1 MPNFSLTFGSW
12 YDIADK
18 IIVKGNIN
26 LLGSRKAYSYRKP
39 HDIDENY
46 HSYTLP
52 TILDMNLGIEYRY
65 NSKISAFID
74 FNNFTASKYQRWSN
88 YPTQSINII
97 GGATISF

>member
-1 MPNFSLTFGSW
+1 
-12 YDIADK
+12 
-18 IIVKGNIN
+18 
-26 LLGSRKAYSYRKP
+26 
-39 HDIDENY
+39 
-46 HSYTLP
+46 
-52 TILDMNLGIEYRY
+52 MNLGIEYRY